1 MRTETLR
8 FTARLSA
15 FTVSAGALAI
25 LLLAPQA
32 QSVDR
37 DALRDARPESYL
49 EGLMIRHDVRYAMQA
64 PVVSDEAGGDT
75 CASSD
80 KERG

>member
-25 LLLAPQA
+25 LLMAPEA
-32 QSVDR
+32 RSVDR
-37 DALRDARPESYL
+37 EAIRDAQPDAYL
-49 EGLMIRHDVRYAMQA
+49 EGLMIRHDVRYAMQS
-64 PVVSDEAGGDT
+64 PVAADVCATAGE
-75 CASSD
+75 
-80 KERG
+80 ERG